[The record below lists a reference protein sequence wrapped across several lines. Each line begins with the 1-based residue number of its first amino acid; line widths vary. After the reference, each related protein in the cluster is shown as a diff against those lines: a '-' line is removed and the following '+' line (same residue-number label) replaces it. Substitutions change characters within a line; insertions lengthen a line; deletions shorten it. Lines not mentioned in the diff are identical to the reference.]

1 MLRAAFVDAGWHAI
15 FVNCYNDDLP
25 KIAQGCDHICV
36 VGGDGSLRDAIEK
49 LANIPNSPPL
59 SMYPAGT
66 INLVAREAGY
76 PTNVKDFVA
85 RITGLGKNRHHYHG
99 LANGKPLVVCAS
111 VGPDSAAVAN
121 VSQQL
126 KRRIGRFAYVAAFGK
141 LLWQWPRSNIQVEA
155 DGKTMKGEAAFILN
169 GRYFAGQFTLNPKA
183 DLTVPNFQILVLPT
197 ARRRDYFRLA
207 LSAVI
212 HPIFAS
218 KAWHEM
224 PASSVTV
231 RGDIALPVQ
240 IDGDIAA
247 TLPLSAAI
255 GKNAWAYR

>member
-1 MLRAAFVDAGWHAI
+1 MLRAAFEESGWDAI

-49 LANIPNSPPL
+49 LANIPNAPPL

-66 INLVAREAGY
+66 INLVAREARY

-85 RITGLGKNRHHYHG
+85 RITGPGENRHHYHG
-99 LANGKPLVVCAS
+99 LVNGKPLVVCAS

-141 LLWQWPRSNIQVEA
+141 LLWQWPRSRIQVLA
-155 DGKTMKGEAAFILN
+155 DGELIDGEAAFILN
-169 GRYFAGQFTLNPKA
+169 GRYFAGQFTLNANA
-183 DLTVPNFQILVLPT
+183 DLTEPCFQILVLPT

-218 KAWHEM
+218 KAWHKM

-247 TLPLSAAI
+247 TLPLAAAI
-255 GKNAWAYR
+255 DKNAWTYR